1 MEEAGRKMAEVEA
14 DQISEKEW
22 MPTLLLCLFLG
33 LVGGHRF
40 YVGKVGT
47 GILWLFTGGFFAVGA
62 LYDLYKI
69 ITNSFED
76 KDGNVIIKNWLR
88 SNYIFFSGIIY

>member
-1 MEEAGRKMAEVEA
+1 MEEAGRKVSELEVK
-14 DQISEKEW
+14 QISEKEW

-33 LVGGHRF
+33 LVRGHRF

-62 LYDLYKI
+62 LFDLYKI
-69 ITNSFED
+69 IVGSFED
-76 KDGNVIIKNWLR
+76 KEGNVIKKK
-88 SNYIFFSGIIY
+88 

>member
-1 MEEAGRKMAEVEA
+1 MEEAGRKVSELEVK
-14 DQISEKEW
+14 QISEKEW

-62 LYDLYKI
+62 LFDLYKI
-69 ITNSFED
+69 IVGSFED
-76 KDGNVIIKNWLR
+76 KEGNVIKKK
-88 SNYIFFSGIIY
+88 